1 MRLSKMIEAKQR
13 IAAGFYEDVRVIDR
27 VVDRLQAELADDDF
41 PDEQEISERLNL
53 DANGWAEQ

>member
-13 IAAGFYEDVRVIDR
+13 IASGFYDDPRVIDR

-41 PDEQEISERLNL
+41 PDEQEISERLFL
-53 DANGWAEQ
+53 DASGYDN

>member
-1 MRLSKMIEAKQR
+1 MRLSKVIEAKNR
-13 IAAGFYEDVRVIDR
+13 IASGFYEDVRVLKH

-53 DANGWAEQ
+53 DANGYDN

>member
-13 IAAGFYEDVRVIDR
+13 IASGYYDYCHVIDR

-53 DANGWAEQ
+53 DANGCCDE